1 MRHMNLFGAK
11 IIIIQTAIKEE
22 LIMTFENQGWYM
34 IPFRINDYEKYT
46 NQLSKYERYYGL
58 LECRYIF
65 SYITDLFSDKDDAY
79 IKTYI
84 ISNDDIANELI
95 FPHTYNGENYDV
107 TLNDIKITTFKS
119 GIGLIIFNVKFNN
132 MNLKSIADFTNDFKK
147 MHNDK
152 KQNDFIRKRYGNLWQ
167 IVQRILS
174 DDLTEAFFF
183 SNRNDNY
190 ESFVMLGVQDEFK
203 EENYSKIL
211 SQLKHGMRGDVDT
224 TRYDNLANIEVS
236 EYSYIR
242 FGASQNAMVCLIN
255 KALVPDNSKEFI
267 DKIFSRNFTHSYFCL
282 YLLLINQRLT
292 LLNTMYKSMKYK
304 DDIDKLQQIQKDLTH
319 FRMLASFNVVSNTG
333 IYQCLYDKIYEV
345 LKIDR
350 LYTDVDE
357 INQKIVQEDEA
368 EDIQREKRVNVLLT
382 GISLLTVFSAL
393 VDFSDFF
400 SELFKGEFA
409 AVGPKNIFSIGL
421 LALVLFSV
429 TVYIFVRKTGII
441 SHKKKRNNHKTK
453 NKY

>member
-1 MRHMNLFGAK
+1 
-11 IIIIQTAIKEE
+11 
-22 LIMTFENQGWYM
+22 
-34 IPFRINDYEKYT
+34 
-46 NQLSKYERYYGL
+46 
-58 LECRYIF
+58 
-65 SYITDLFSDKDDAY
+65 
-79 IKTYI
+79 
-84 ISNDDIANELI
+84 
-95 FPHTYNGENYDV
+95 
-107 TLNDIKITTFKS
+107 
-119 GIGLIIFNVKFNN
+119 
-132 MNLKSIADFTNDFKK
+132 
-147 MHNDK
+147 
-152 KQNDFIRKRYGNLWQ
+152 
-167 IVQRILS
+167 
-174 DDLTEAFFF
+174 
-183 SNRNDNY
+183 
-190 ESFVMLGVQDEFK
+190 MLGVQDEFK

-211 SQLKHGMRGDVDT
+211 SQLKHGMRADVDT

-255 KALVPDNSKEFI
+255 KALVPDNSKKFI
-267 DKIFSRNFTHSYFCL
+267 DKIFSENFTHSYFCL

-357 INQKIVQEDEA
+357 INQKIVQEDEV

-421 LALVLFSV
+421 LGLVLFSV
-429 TVYIFVRKTGII
+429 IVYIFVRKTGII
-441 SHKKKRNNHKTK
+441 FHKKKRNNHKTK
-453 NKY
+453 K